1 MRVGNNRDDVYFSFS
16 KSQSCFDS
24 FNQARAS
31 FLRNR
36 ESILND
42 LNARAESFDLFWIDI
57 HAHDF
62 VVDPDAQITLLL
74 KELEKLSRLGFG
86 RNCDPK
92 RDQHIFAGAI
102 VQDFIGD

>member
-36 ESILND
+36 DSILND
-42 LNARAESFDLFWIDI
+42 LNARTESFDLFWIDI

-74 KELEKLSRLGFG
+74 EELEKLSRLGFG

-92 RDQHIFAGAI
+92 RDQNIFAGAI
-102 VQDFIGD
+102 AQDFVGD

>member
-36 ESILND
+36 DSILND
-42 LNARAESFDLFWIDI
+42 LNARAESFDLSWIDI

-62 VVDPDAQITLLL
+62 VVDPNAEITLLL
-74 KELEKLSRLGFG
+74 EKLEKLSRLGF
-86 RNCDPK
+86 
-92 RDQHIFAGAI
+92 
-102 VQDFIGD
+102 

>member
-36 ESILND
+36 DSILND
-42 LNARAESFDLFWIDI
+42 LNARTESFDLFCIDI

-62 VVDPDAQITLLL
+62 VIDPDAQITLLL
-74 KELEKLSRLGFG
+74 KELENLPRLAFDRIGHPKHTLSTYS
-86 RNCDPK
+86 
-92 RDQHIFAGAI
+92 A
-102 VQDFIGD
+102 